1 MNRSVSVAAV
11 TTLLFVVLYGEN
23 ADFSAFLSA
32 ASHHSVTTAPPR
44 NFPRLSVW
52 VWAVWLSAGE
62 GSPPTSLGVDGVCD
76 CAPRLLPKHCG
87 PFTAVQVARGP
98 IIYRSHTLRSP
109 RPTSL
114 SSPMM
119 RRTHT
124 IMAMLARLDRVH
136 H

>member
-87 PFTAVQVARGP
+87 PFTAVQVALDQS
-98 IIYRSHTLRSP
+98 IYRPLVP
-109 RPTSL
+109 PSL
-114 SSPMM
+114 SPSPVMWHM
-119 RRTHT
+119 NT
-124 IMAMLARLDRVH
+124 ITAMLARLVRVRH
-136 H
+136 